1 MLRYSGNKGCFCTF
15 VAVSVMAP
23 VGLWGRKGSSLLT
36 FGEKRRKAEDST
48 PHCFINRSELGKVGG
63 LVIGAQRR
71 ASIFRFRSAHN
82 GKSFGIAANAKMTY
96 VLPGVKSYIRCGSCY
111 EILLFLPKL
120 LLYIAMA
127 QLGSSLEGRL
137 RNTDLPISKC
147 LFPVFEAVVN
157 SIYAIDDRLKSDNTF
172 AMADGKIRIILDRA
186 NESDLFGG
194 KAELLSITI
203 EDNGIGF
210 NENNYNSFCELDSL
224 YRESLGCK
232 GIGRL
237 LWLKAFDSAE
247 IESSYVD
254 GSEMKCRHFI
264 FTSKGIDELAA
275 LEFNDKELKTKV
287 RMNGIKPR
295 FKESLSKLSQE
306 SIAKAIFEHC
316 LWFFIREGGCPDIRV
331 IDGTNPATN
340 LSEIYDSYMGS
351 DNSEI
356 ATFSLGE
363 ETFNVLHIKLQRSDK
378 NNNVISYCAGNR
390 IVNDEKIKDV
400 VGLYDSAIQTE
411 SKSFFY
417 KCFVTAPYLDK
428 HVAPDRF
435 SFLIPDKREN
445 DGDELYS
452 EIYFSDIRS
461 KVLDAIRQY
470 LAPFLRDA
478 IEAGKEKIQDFV
490 DKQAPYYKPILAS
503 LSEDEKSINPNSSN
517 KVMDLLLH
525 QKMMEKEHRLLAEGH
540 DVLEVKSGES
550 DEEYQRRTQ
559 AYFDG
564 IQSLKQS
571 DLTRYVIHRKII
583 LELLKDALS
592 RNDDG
597 HYSKEDKIHQIIMPM
612 RTTSDG
618 DEFKDNN
625 LWIIDERLVFHHFL
639 ASDKSFNSMPVTD
652 CGSPK
657 RPDILVENVYDN
669 PMVVTEKD
677 NPPFA
682 SLRIVEF
689 KRPMRDD
696 MSADNDPIN
705 QCIDYVKNIRQ
716 GNAVTKSGRPLDI
729 SEATPAY
736 CYIICDLT
744 KSMRDICQNHDLK
757 DTYDRLGYFGYHSG
771 FRIYFEVISFDQ
783 LLNSASERNASFFD
797 KLGISHN

>member
-1 MLRYSGNKGCFCTF
+1 MLSSGASLEVRRF
-15 VAVSVMAP
+15 AV
-23 VGLWGRKGSSLLT
+23 
-36 FGEKRRKAEDST
+36 
-48 PHCFINRSELGKVGG
+48 
-63 LVIGAQRR
+63 GAQRR
-71 ASIFRFRSAHN
+71 ASNFRFRSAHR
-82 GKSFGIAANAKMTY
+82 GKSFGIAANAEMTD

-111 EILLFLPKL
+111 EILLFLPKI

-411 SKSFFY
+411 SRSFFY

-503 LSEDEKSINPNSSN
+503 LSEDEKSINPNSSD
-517 KVMDLLLH
+517 KAMGLLLH

-540 DVLEVKSGES
+540 DVLGVKSG
-550 DEEYQRRTQ
+550 EEYQRRTQ

-652 CGSPK
+652 CGSQK

-716 GNAVTKSGRPLDI
+716 GHAVTKSGRPLDI

>member
-1 MLRYSGNKGCFCTF
+1 
-15 VAVSVMAP
+15 
-23 VGLWGRKGSSLLT
+23 
-36 FGEKRRKAEDST
+36 
-48 PHCFINRSELGKVGG
+48 
-63 LVIGAQRR
+63 
-71 ASIFRFRSAHN
+71 
-82 GKSFGIAANAKMTY
+82 MT
-96 VLPGVKSYIRCGSCY
+96 
-111 EILLFLPKL
+111 
-120 LLYIAMA
+120 
-127 QLGSSLEGRL
+127 
-137 RNTDLPISKC
+137 
-147 LFPVFEAVVN
+147 
-157 SIYAIDDRLKSDNTF
+157 
-172 AMADGKIRIILDRA
+172 
-186 NESDLFGG
+186 
-194 KAELLSITI
+194 
-203 EDNGIGF
+203 
-210 NENNYNSFCELDSL
+210 
-224 YRESLGCK
+224 
-232 GIGRL
+232 
-237 LWLKAFDSAE
+237 
-247 IESSYVD
+247 
-254 GSEMKCRHFI
+254 
-264 FTSKGIDELAA
+264 
-275 LEFNDKELKTKV
+275 
-287 RMNGIKPR
+287 GIKPR

-306 SIAKAIFEHC
+306 GIAKAIFEHC
-316 LWFFIREGGCPDIRV
+316 LWFFIREGGCPNIRV

-356 ATFSLGE
+356 ATFALGE
-363 ETFNVLHIKLQRSDK
+363 ETFNVLHIKLHRSDK

-400 VGLYDSAIQTE
+400 VGLYDSAIQAE
-411 SKSFFY
+411 SGPFFY
-417 KCFVTAPYLDK
+417 KCFVTASYLDK

-435 SFLIPDKREN
+435 SFLIPDKREE

-470 LAPFLRDA
+470 LAPFLRGA
-478 IEAGKEKIQDFV
+478 IEAGKGKIQEFV

-503 LSEDEKSINPNSSN
+503 LSEDEKSINPNSSD
-517 KVMDLLLH
+517 KAMDLLLH
-525 QKMMEKEHRLLAEGH
+525 QKMMEKEHSLLAEGH
-540 DVLEVKSGES
+540 DVLEVKNGES

-559 AYFDG
+559 AYFDN

-597 HYSKEDKIHQIIMPM
+597 RYSKEDKIHQIIMPM

-625 LWIIDERLVFHHFL
+625 FWIIDERLVFHHFL
-639 ASDKSFNSMPVTD
+639 ASDKSFSSMPVTD
-652 CGSPK
+652 CDSTK

-677 NPPFA
+677 TPPFA

-696 MSADNDPIN
+696 MNTNNDPIN
-705 QCIDYVKNIRQ
+705 QCIEYVKNIRQ
-716 GNAVTKSGRPLDI
+716 GNAITKLGRPLDI

-783 LLNSASERNASFFD
+783 LLNSANERNASFFD

>member
-1 MLRYSGNKGCFCTF
+1 M
-15 VAVSVMAP
+15 
-23 VGLWGRKGSSLLT
+23 
-36 FGEKRRKAEDST
+36 
-48 PHCFINRSELGKVGG
+48 
-63 LVIGAQRR
+63 
-71 ASIFRFRSAHN
+71 
-82 GKSFGIAANAKMTY
+82 
-96 VLPGVKSYIRCGSCY
+96 
-111 EILLFLPKL
+111 
-120 LLYIAMA
+120 AMA

-137 RNTDLPISKC
+137 RNTDLPITKS
-147 LFPVFEAVVN
+147 LFPIFEAVVN

-172 AMADGKIRIILDRA
+172 AMADGKIRIILNRA

-194 KAELLSITI
+194 KAELLSVTI

-247 IESSYVD
+247 IESAYID
-254 GSEMKCRHFI
+254 DSEVKCRHFI
-264 FTSKGIDELAA
+264 FTSKGIDELATP
-275 LEFNDKELKTKV
+275 EFNTKELRTTIKLS
-287 RMNGIKPR
+287 GIKPK

-306 SIAKAIFEHC
+306 GIAKAIFEHC

-356 ATFSLGE
+356 ATFALGE
-363 ETFNVLHIKLQRSDK
+363 ETFNVLHIKLHRSDK

-400 VGLYDSAIQTE
+400 VGLYDSAIQAE
-411 SKSFFY
+411 SGSFFY

-435 SFLIPDKREN
+435 SFLIPDKRED

-478 IEAGKEKIQDFV
+478 IEAGKEKIQEFV

-503 LSEDEKSINPNSSN
+503 LSEEEKSINPNSSD
-517 KVMDLLLH
+517 KAMDLLLH
-525 QKMMEKEHRLLAEGH
+525 QKMMEKEHSLLAEGH
-540 DVLEVKSGES
+540 DVLEIKSGES

-559 AYFDG
+559 AYFDN

-592 RNDDG
+592 RNENG
-597 HYSKEDKIHQIIMPM
+597 RYSKEDKIHQIIMPM

-618 DEFKDNN
+618 DKFKDNN

-639 ASDKSFNSMPVTD
+639 ASDKSFSSMPVTD
-652 CGSPK
+652 CDSTN

-669 PMVVTEKD
+669 PMIVTEKD

-696 MSADNDPIN
+696 MNTSDASNDPIN
-705 QCIDYVKNIRQ
+705 QCINYVESIRQ
-716 GNAVTKSGRPLDI
+716 GNTVTKSGRPIKI
-729 SEATPAY
+729 SEEIPAY

-744 KSMRDICQNHDLK
+744 KSMQSVCRQHNLK
-757 DTYDRLGYFGYHSG
+757 ETYDGLGYFGYYDVLK
-771 FRIYFEVISFDQ
+771 IYFEVISFDQ
-783 LLNSASERNASFFD
+783 LLNSANERNASFFN

>member
-1 MLRYSGNKGCFCTF
+1 
-15 VAVSVMAP
+15 
-23 VGLWGRKGSSLLT
+23 
-36 FGEKRRKAEDST
+36 
-48 PHCFINRSELGKVGG
+48 
-63 LVIGAQRR
+63 
-71 ASIFRFRSAHN
+71 
-82 GKSFGIAANAKMTY
+82 
-96 VLPGVKSYIRCGSCY
+96 
-111 EILLFLPKL
+111 
-120 LLYIAMA
+120 MA

-137 RNTDLPISKC
+137 RNTDLPITKC
-147 LFPVFEAVVN
+147 LFPIFEAVVN
-157 SIYAIDDRLKSDNTF
+157 SIYAIDDRLKSDSAF
-172 AMADGKIRIILDRA
+172 AIEDGKIRIILDRA

-194 KAELLSITI
+194 KTELLSITI

-247 IESSYVD
+247 IESSYVE
-254 GSEMKCRHFI
+254 GSEMKHRHFI
-264 FTSKGIDELAA
+264 FTAKGIDGLAVP
-275 LEFNDKELKTKV
+275 ESTPKEPKTTI
-287 RMNGIKPR
+287 RLTGIKSR
-295 FKESLSKLSQE
+295 FKESLDKISQE
-306 SIAKAIFEHC
+306 GIAKAIFEHC
-316 LWFFIREGGCPDIRV
+316 LWFFIRKGGCPDIRV
-331 IDGTNPATN
+331 IDGRNPATN

-351 DNSEI
+351 DNSETV
-356 ATFSLGE
+356 TFSLGE

-400 VGLYDSAIQTE
+400 VGLYNSAIQTE
-411 SKSFFY
+411 SESFFY

-435 SFLIPDKREN
+435 SFLIPDKREA
-445 DGDELYS
+445 DEDELYS
-452 EIYFSDIRS
+452 DIYFSDIRS

-478 IEAGKEKIQDFV
+478 IEAGKEKIQEFV
-490 DKQAPYYKPILAS
+490 DRQAPYYKPILAS
-503 LSEDEKSINPNSSN
+503 LSDEEKVINPNSSD
-517 KVMDLLLH
+517 KAIDLLLH
-525 QKMMEKEHRLLAEGH
+525 QKMMEKEHNLLAEGH
-540 DVLEVKSGES
+540 DVLEVKDGES

-559 AYFDG
+559 TYFDD

-583 LELLKDALS
+583 LELLRDALS
-592 RNDDG
+592 RDNDG
-597 HYSKEDKIHQIIMPM
+597 RYSKEDKIHQIIMPM

-639 ASDKSFNSMPVTD
+639 ASDKSLSSMPVTD
-652 CGSPK
+652 CDSTK
-657 RPDILVENVYDN
+657 RPDILVENIYDN
-669 PMVVTEKD
+669 PVVVTEKY

-696 MSADNDPIN
+696 MSADNDPIS
-705 QCIDYVKNIRQ
+705 QCIDYVKKIRR
-716 GNAVTKSGRPLDI
+716 GNAKTKLGRPLNI
-729 SEATPAY
+729 SETTPAY

-771 FRIYFEVISFDQ
+771 FSIYFEVISFDQ

>member
-1 MLRYSGNKGCFCTF
+1 MS
-15 VAVSVMAP
+15 
-23 VGLWGRKGSSLLT
+23 
-36 FGEKRRKAEDST
+36 
-48 PHCFINRSELGKVGG
+48 
-63 LVIGAQRR
+63 IGHVKYN
-71 ASIFRFRSAHN
+71 S
-82 GKSFGIAANAKMTY
+82 TY
-96 VLPGVKSYIRCGSCY
+96 VGVIMKFYYFHI
-111 EILLFLPKL
+111 EILL
-120 LLYIAMA
+120 YMAMA

-137 RNTDLPISKC
+137 RNTDLPITKC
-147 LFPVFEAVVN
+147 LFPIFEAVVN

-172 AMADGKIRIILDRA
+172 AMADGKIRIILNRA

-194 KAELLSITI
+194 KAELLSVTI

-247 IESSYVD
+247 IESAYID
-254 GSEMKCRHFI
+254 GSEVKCRHFI
-264 FTSKGIDELAA
+264 FTSKGIDELATP
-275 LEFNDKELKTKV
+275 EFNTKELRTTIKLT
-287 RMNGIKPR
+287 GIKPR
-295 FKESLSKLSQE
+295 FKEPLSKLSQE
-306 SIAKAIFEHC
+306 GIAKAIFEHC

-356 ATFSLGE
+356 ATFALGE
-363 ETFNVLHIKLQRSDK
+363 ETFNVLHIKLHRSDK
-378 NNNVISYCAGNR
+378 NKNVISYCAGNR

-400 VGLYDSAIQTE
+400 VGLYDSAIPAE
-411 SKSFFY
+411 SGPFFY

-435 SFLIPDKREN
+435 SFLIPDKRED

-470 LAPFLRDA
+470 LAPFLRDT
-478 IEAGKEKIQDFV
+478 IEAGKEKIQEFV

-503 LSEDEKSINPNSSN
+503 LSEEEKSINPNSSD
-517 KVMDLLLH
+517 KAMDLLLH
-525 QKMMEKEHRLLAEGH
+525 QKMMEKEHSLLAEGH

-559 AYFDG
+559 AYFDN

-618 DEFKDNN
+618 GEFKDNN

-639 ASDKSFNSMPVTD
+639 ASDKSFSSMPVTD
-652 CGSPK
+652 CDSIK

-696 MSADNDPIN
+696 MSANNDPIN

-716 GNAVTKSGRPLDI
+716 GNAVTKLGRPRDI
-729 SEATPAY
+729 SETTPVY

>member
-1 MLRYSGNKGCFCTF
+1 
-15 VAVSVMAP
+15 
-23 VGLWGRKGSSLLT
+23 
-36 FGEKRRKAEDST
+36 
-48 PHCFINRSELGKVGG
+48 
-63 LVIGAQRR
+63 
-71 ASIFRFRSAHN
+71 
-82 GKSFGIAANAKMTY
+82 
-96 VLPGVKSYIRCGSCY
+96 
-111 EILLFLPKL
+111 
-120 LLYIAMA
+120 MA

-137 RNTDLPISKC
+137 RNTDLPITKC
-147 LFPVFEAVVN
+147 LFPIFEAVVN
-157 SIYAIDDRLKSDNTF
+157 SIYAIDDRLKSDSAFTIE
-172 AMADGKIRIILDRA
+172 DGRIRIILERA

-194 KAELLSITI
+194 KSELLSIII

-210 NENNYNSFCELDSL
+210 NKNNYNSFCELDSL

-247 IESSYVD
+247 IESSYVE
-254 GSEMKCRHFI
+254 GSEMKYRHFI
-264 FTSKGIDELAA
+264 FTAKGIDDLAVP
-275 LEFNDKELKTKV
+275 ESTQKEPKTTI
-287 RMNGIKPR
+287 RLTGITPR
-295 FKESLSKLSQE
+295 FKESLDKISQE
-306 SIAKAIFEHC
+306 GIAKAIFEHC
-316 LWFFIREGGCPDIRV
+316 LWFFIRKGGCPDIRV

-351 DNSEI
+351 DNSETV
-356 ATFSLGE
+356 TFSLGE

-400 VGLYDSAIQTE
+400 VGLYNSAIQTE
-411 SKSFFY
+411 SESFFY

-435 SFLIPDKREN
+435 SFLIPDKREA
-445 DGDELYS
+445 DDDELYS
-452 EIYFSDIRS
+452 DIYFSDIRS

-478 IEAGKEKIQDFV
+478 IEAGKEKIQEFV
-490 DKQAPYYKPILAS
+490 DRQAPYYKPILAS
-503 LSEDEKSINPNSSN
+503 LSDEEKVINPNSSD
-517 KVMDLLLH
+517 KAIDLLLH
-525 QKMMEKEHRLLAEGH
+525 QKMMEKEHNLLAEGH

-559 AYFDG
+559 TYFDD

-583 LELLKDALS
+583 LELLRDALS
-592 RNDDG
+592 RDNDG
-597 HYSKEDKIHQIIMPM
+597 RYSKEDKIHQIIMPM

-639 ASDKSFNSMPVTD
+639 ASDKSLSSMPVTD
-652 CGSPK
+652 CDSAK
-657 RPDILVENVYDN
+657 RPDILVENIYDN
-669 PMVVTEKD
+669 PVVVTEKY

-696 MSADNDPIN
+696 MSADNDPIS
-705 QCIDYVKNIRQ
+705 QCIDYVKKIRQ
-716 GNAVTKSGRPLDI
+716 GNAKTKLGRPLNI
-729 SEATPAY
+729 SETTPAY

-771 FRIYFEVISFDQ
+771 FSIYFEVISFDQ

>member
-1 MLRYSGNKGCFCTF
+1 
-15 VAVSVMAP
+15 
-23 VGLWGRKGSSLLT
+23 
-36 FGEKRRKAEDST
+36 
-48 PHCFINRSELGKVGG
+48 
-63 LVIGAQRR
+63 
-71 ASIFRFRSAHN
+71 
-82 GKSFGIAANAKMTY
+82 
-96 VLPGVKSYIRCGSCY
+96 
-111 EILLFLPKL
+111 
-120 LLYIAMA
+120 MA

-137 RNTDLPISKC
+137 RNTDLPITKC
-147 LFPVFEAVVN
+147 LFPIFEAVVN
-157 SIYAIDDRLKSDNTF
+157 SIYAIDDRLKSDSAF
-172 AMADGKIRIILDRA
+172 AIEDGKIRIILDRA

-194 KAELLSITI
+194 KTELLSIII

-247 IESSYVD
+247 IESSYVE
-254 GSEMKCRHFI
+254 GSEMKYRHFI
-264 FTSKGIDELAA
+264 FTAKGIDGLAVP
-275 LEFNDKELKTKV
+275 ESTPKEPKTTI
-287 RMNGIKPR
+287 RLTGIKSR
-295 FKESLSKLSQE
+295 FKESLDKISQE
-306 SIAKAIFEHC
+306 GIAKAIFEHC
-316 LWFFIREGGCPDIRV
+316 LWFFIRKGGCPDIRV
-331 IDGTNPATN
+331 IDGRNPATN
-340 LSEIYDSYMGS
+340 LSEVYDSYMGS
-351 DNSEI
+351 DNSET
-356 ATFSLGE
+356 ATFSLGK

-400 VGLYDSAIQTE
+400 VGLYNSAIQTE
-411 SKSFFY
+411 SESFFY
-417 KCFVTAPYLDK
+417 KCFVTAPFLDK

-435 SFLIPDKREN
+435 SFLIPDKREA
-445 DGDELYS
+445 DDDELYS
-452 EIYFSDIRS
+452 DIYFSDIRS

-478 IEAGKEKIQDFV
+478 IEAGKEKIQEFV
-490 DKQAPYYKPILAS
+490 DRQAPYYKPILAS
-503 LSEDEKSINPNSSN
+503 LSDEEKVINPNSSD
-517 KVMDLLLH
+517 KAIDLLLH
-525 QKMMEKEHRLLAEGH
+525 QKMMEKEHNLLAAGH

-559 AYFDG
+559 TYFDD

-583 LELLKDALS
+583 LELLRDALS
-592 RNDDG
+592 RDNDG
-597 HYSKEDKIHQIIMPM
+597 RYSKEDKIHQIIMPM

-639 ASDKSFNSMPVTD
+639 ASDKSLSSMPVTD
-652 CGSPK
+652 CDSTK
-657 RPDILVENVYDN
+657 RPDILVENIYDN
-669 PMVVTEKD
+669 PVVVTEKY

-696 MSADNDPIN
+696 MSADNDPIS
-705 QCIDYVKNIRQ
+705 QCIDYVKKIRQ
-716 GNAVTKSGRPLDI
+716 GNAKTKSGRPLDI
-729 SEATPAY
+729 SETTPAY

-744 KSMRDICQNHDLK
+744 RSMRDICQNHDLK

-771 FRIYFEVISFDQ
+771 FSIYFEVISFDQ